1 MTNLE
6 MAYKATTIGLNSCL
20 QSSGDMMLNVIL
32 QHEKKKKLYSMVK
45 ESRKIK
51 FQLNA
56 TQEEIDVN
64 TQSTKAPKDIKKAK
78 NDSLEDMEKGWR
90 EKPLHG
96 KYSLT
101 ENADVYK
108 AKTHQWLSSS
118 SLK

>member
-1 MTNLE
+1 
-6 MAYKATTIGLNSCL
+6 
-20 QSSGDMMLNVIL
+20 
-32 QHEKKKKLYSMVK
+32 
-45 ESRKIK
+45 
-51 FQLNA
+51 
-56 TQEEIDVN
+56 
-64 TQSTKAPKDIKKAK
+64 
-78 NDSLEDMEKGWR
+78 MEKGWR